1 MIYIKLSIS
10 VIKRDYAFTGVYN
23 IMGGFK
29 NVLLIKLKIQKILK
43 L

>member
-1 MIYIKLSIS
+1 MIYIKLSIG
-10 VIKRDYAFTGVYN
+10 VIKRNYVCTCVYY
-23 IMGGFK
+23 IVGGFK